1 MRRAVPKE
9 PIPFR
14 EYTPHV
20 VPTTPSELAA
30 KIERVQDEIAR
41 FIESKVRALKA
52 SQDGRNQP
60 VESLRQMLTRHQCP
74 CQAALRLINE

>member
-30 KIERVQDEIAR
+30 KIERVQHEIAE
-41 FIESKVRALKA
+41 FIESKVQAVKA
-52 SQDGRNQP
+52 SESGRSQP
-60 VESLRQMLTRHQCP
+60 VESLRMMLIKHQCP
-74 CQAALRLINE
+74 CQAALRLCNE